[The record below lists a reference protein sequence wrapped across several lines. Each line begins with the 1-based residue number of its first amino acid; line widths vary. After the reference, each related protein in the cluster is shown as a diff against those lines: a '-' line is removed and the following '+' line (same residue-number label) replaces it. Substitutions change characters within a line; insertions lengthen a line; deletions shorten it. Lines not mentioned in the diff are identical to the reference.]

1 MAQSWTIYVCH
12 TDYIGDGPLAWQDL
26 AVGRWEDKI
35 RSWGL
40 RSISSWTYF
49 VRKKIDLFLGT
60 KNLYFIYALDHHHH
74 SFLSISPFS
83 SFYCVW
89 VKSTWMVRYMCNLTL
104 LPTEHAKTT
113 YFQISFSIFLN
124 IPIFQPHA
132 LLVRVV
138 IRWKFANRRG
148 RGNQK
153 TERIQR
159 RAHKS
164 VLDFS
169 FWPVWG
175 PSDRW
180 EKVWPTWP
188 RCTNNGDEPLPTNR
202 RVKMVGSLSSRR
214 EDLTR
219 PFPLQKP
226 CIKQRLCCFRHQLR

>member
-138 IRWKFANRRG
+138 ITWKFANRRG
-148 RGNQK
+148 RGNK
-153 TERIQR
+153 KPRESREGPTKASWISHSGRCGVHLTGERRCGPLGQDARITVTSR
-159 RAHKS
+159 CRLIDVSKWWAH
-164 VLDFS
+164 
-169 FWPVWG
+169 
-175 PSDRW
+175 
-180 EKVWPTWP
+180 
-188 RCTNNGDEPLPTNR
+188 C
-202 RVKMVGSLSSRR
+202 
-214 EDLTR
+214 
-219 PFPLQKP
+219 
-226 CIKQRLCCFRHQLR
+226 RLAART

>member
-89 VKSTWMVRYMCNLTL
+89 VKITWMVRYMCNLTL

-124 IPIFQPHA
+124 ILIFQPHA

-138 IRWKFANRRG
+138 MRWKFANRQG
-148 RGNQK
+148 GGYQK

-159 RAHKS
+159 RAHKR

-169 FWPVWG
+169 SGRCGVHLTGERRCG
-175 PSDRW
+175 PLGQDARITVTS
-180 EKVWPTWP
+180 
-188 RCTNNGDEPLPTNR
+188 RC
-202 RVKMVGSLSSRR
+202 
-214 EDLTR
+214 
-219 PFPLQKP
+219 
-226 CIKQRLCCFRHQLR
+226 RLIDVSKWWAHCRLAART